1 VPLPRPLRTSS
12 FRLTIL
18 YAAMFAV
25 SGLLL
30 FATVA
35 WSVSRFMAEQLDTTV
50 ANELA
55 EVQADAGGQDIAAL
69 KRVIDGLIVNAPGFY
84 YLLQTSGG
92 RVEAGNMMAVHP
104 AAGAR
109 SLRWTHQPADR
120 RVAGGI
126 RGRGILLPDG
136 AYLFVGI
143 SDHQLVEVREVVT
156 RTFLFGLCVTLVLAV
171 TGGLVMS
178 VGVLRRVESV
188 SRASRA
194 IMAGDLA
201 QRMALRG
208 TDDEF
213 DHLST
218 SLNTM
223 LDRIQDLM
231 FGLQQVS
238 SDIAH
243 DLRTPLTR
251 LRQRLE
257 LARRREKTVEGLN
270 AAVDTAIDNVDA
282 ILETFG
288 ALLRIAQIESG
299 TRRAGFQPVALDALL
314 NSLVEAYQPVTE
326 EKGQDLRARIAPGLW
341 VDGDR
346 ELLTQLFANLIDNAI
361 GHSPPGAQ
369 LSVAAET
376 TPQGVRVMVGDT
388 GPGIPEP
395 YRQKVLQRFYRLEA
409 SRTTPGSGLGLS
421 LVNAV
426 ATLHD
431 ATLALQDNEP
441 GLRCELCFP
450 ARTPAPRPDSGHR
463 ASG

>member
-1 VPLPRPLRTSS
+1 
-12 FRLTIL
+12 
-18 YAAMFAV
+18 M
-25 SGLLL
+25 
-30 FATVA
+30 
-35 WSVSRFMAEQLDTTV
+35 
-50 ANELA
+50 
-55 EVQADAGGQDIAAL
+55 
-69 KRVIDGLIVNAPGFY
+69 
-84 YLLQTSGG
+84 
-92 RVEAGNMMAVHP
+92 
-104 AAGAR
+104 
-109 SLRWTHQPADR
+109 
-120 RVAGGI
+120 
-126 RGRGILLPDG
+126 
-136 AYLFVGI
+136 
-143 SDHQLVEVREVVT
+143 
-156 RTFLFGLCVTLVLAV
+156 
-171 TGGLVMS
+171 
-178 VGVLRRVESV
+178 LRRVEAV

-194 IMAGDLA
+194 IMAGDLG

-218 SLNTM
+218 SLNAM

-231 FGLQQVS
+231 VGLQQVS

-257 LARRREKTVEGLN
+257 LARRRENTVR
-270 AAVDTAIDNVDA
+270 
-282 ILETFG
+282 G
-288 ALLRIAQIESG
+288 AERSPGYGDRQCRRASWKRSGRCCGSPRSKSG

-314 NSLVEAYQPVTE
+314 NGLVEAYQPVTE
-326 EKGQDLRARIAPGLW
+326 EKAQDLRARIAPGLW

-361 GHSPPGAQ
+361 GHSPPGAR

-426 ATLHD
+426 AMLHD
-431 ATLALQDNEP
+431 ASLALQDNEP
-441 GLRCELCFP
+441 GLRCVLCFP
-450 ARTPAPRPDSGHR
+450 ARTPAPRPNCGHG